1 MVAMKKNHNMKNLQ
15 VKNDSAADFVKESR
29 QTSFNTCN
37 SGDALMVDEQNLLK
51 GPTQKLTPMNPIKEI
66 S

>member
-1 MVAMKKNHNMKNLQ
+1 MVAMKKNHNMKNLH
-15 VKNDSAADFVKESR
+15 VKNDSDADFVKESR
-29 QTSFNTCN
+29 QTSFKTCN